1 MWKKVASLGAVALL
15 LAVMAIGV
23 GIPPAAD
30 AGQPVSL
37 KAELVEACANC
48 QSNVPGTYSLLPDN
62 SILGYEDGNGVISQI
77 LTHNSVYTL
86 DTSGTLVNG
95 VVGSG
100 TRFVNLHFFSPVEGR
115 FKGHVLPPCWDGD
128 YDQAQAVNWSVFT
141 PNSTGFSRLAVGES
155 VDGFARMDFNVR
167 NGFCD
172 NQIYR
177 YFLRWYNACT
187 TRTAS
192 GWEVTSGPCGAMNN
206 YGEANLRGQGGR
218 KKETLDYGD
227 WRLSFKL
234 ILTPQ

>member
-23 GIPPAAD
+23 GIPPVAD

-100 TRFVNLHFFSPVEGR
+100 TRFVDLHFFSPVEGR

-128 YDQAQAVNWSVFT
+128 YDQAQAVNWSAFSSSQVSFT
-141 PNSTGFSRLAVGES
+141 QMVGGQLYP
-155 VDGFARMDFNVR
+155 GFARLDFNVR
-167 NGFCD
+167 NRACD
-172 NQIYR
+172 REIYR
-177 YFLRWYNACT
+177 FFLRWYNVCIV
-187 TRTAS
+187 RTS
-192 GWEVTSGPCGAMNN
+192 GGWEVTSGPCGAMNN
-206 YGEANLRGQGGR
+206 YG
-218 KKETLDYGD
+218 D
-227 WRLSFKL
+227 WRLPFNL
-234 ILTPQ
+234 ILTLTRQ